1 MNPLEASLLPA
12 SILARLRELRLW
24 HWEKC
29 QVNRR
34 VVNLVEGCE
43 HQTEYKRMVAENC
56 HKKADFHMKQVQLL
70 NEFFPVGD
78 TAEGD
83 DK

>member
-1 MNPLEASLLPA
+1 MSYMRVTATPIPTDIQEG
-12 SILARLRELRLW
+12 LRALRLW
-24 HWEKC
+24 HWRQC
-29 QVNRR
+29 LMNRTGAESITYDSP
-34 VVNLVEGCE
+34 VKDTLNL
-43 HQTEYKRMVAENC
+43 H
-56 HKKADFHMKQVQLL
+56 ADFHLAQVQLL